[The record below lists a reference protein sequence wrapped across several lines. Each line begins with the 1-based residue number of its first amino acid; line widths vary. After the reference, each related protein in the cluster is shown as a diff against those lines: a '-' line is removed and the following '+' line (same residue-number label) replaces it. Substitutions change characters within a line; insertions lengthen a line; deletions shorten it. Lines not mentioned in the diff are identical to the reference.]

1 MWLYLQQLNKVNRVE
16 FIVDD
21 HVLYQTE
28 DHILKGISPDH
39 VNKQTLMQSL
49 KSAGGLTRRRNYGDI
64 QQTIHII
71 LTLSFVDVSTSLEKS
86 IGTKDISINQHRFS
100 SKSIVMSANKD
111 FDKKILIFKI
121 TKF

>member
-1 MWLYLQQLNKVNRVE
+1 
-16 FIVDD
+16 
-21 HVLYQTE
+21 
-28 DHILKGISPDH
+28 
-39 VNKQTLMQSL
+39 MQSL

-86 IGTKDISINQHRFS
+86 IGTKDISINQHRSS